1 MLCQNHGKRLRGE
14 NFPER
19 LQPFPHDLKSLAR
32 HFGNLGKGEWPRPG
46 MNRKQSLSTDAP
58 KVAAENGLHYVSDN
72 RPGIRRS
79 RKGKHFNYQLPNGKA
94 LRDATTLKRIKSLVI
109 PPAWQDVWICPVPQG
124 HIQAVGRDDKRRKQY
139 RYHPRWREVRDETK
153 FNRMIEF
160 GKVLPK
166 IRRQVR
172 RDLRQ
177 SGLGRNRI
185 LAAVVR
191 LLELTAFRVG
201 NDEYANNNKSYGLT
215 TLRHHHAKVR
225 GSTIQF
231 NFRGK
236 SGKQQSVDV
245 EHPTLSRIVR
255 KCQDLPGQD
264 LFQYLDEGGNVHDL
278 TSGDVNSYLAEI
290 TGKDFTAKDF
300 RTWTGTVLAA
310 LALREFEWVDSRAK
324 AKRNIVEAIAR
335 VARRLGNTPA
345 VCKKCYIH
353 PVIFDS
359 YLDGTLVTSL
369 RKSAEREMRSSLT
382 RLRPEEAAVV
392 ALLQQRLKMT
402 ESGLL
407 RQKLRESVRLKTQKR

>member
-1 MLCQNHGKRLRGE
+1 M
-14 NFPER
+14 
-19 LQPFPHDLKSLAR
+19 
-32 HFGNLGKGEWPRPG
+32 
-46 MNRKQSLSTDAP
+46 
-58 KVAAENGLHYVSDN
+58 AAENGLHYVSDR
-72 RPGIRRS
+72 RPGIQRF
-79 RKGKHFNYQLPNGKA
+79 RKGKSFSYRLPSGGA
-94 LRDATTLKRIKSLVI
+94 LREAATLKRIKSLVI
-109 PPAWQDVWICPVPQG
+109 PPAWKDVWICTDPQG
-124 HIQAVGRDDKRRKQY
+124 HIQAVGRDDRGRKQY

-172 RDLRQ
+172 RELRQ
-177 SGLGRNRI
+177 PGLGRNRI

-201 NDEYANNNKSYGLT
+201 NDEYANHNKSYGLT

-225 GSTIQF
+225 GSKIQF

-264 LFQYLDEGGNVHDL
+264 LFQYLDEAGSVRDV

-310 LALREFEWVDSRAK
+310 LALREFELVDSKAK
-324 AKRNIVEAIAR
+324 AKRNIVAAIER
-335 VARRLGNTPA
+335 VAKRLGNTPA

-359 YLDGTLVTSL
+359 YLDGTLVRTL
-369 RKSAEREMRSSLT
+369 RHSAEREMRSSLT

-402 ESGLL
+402 ESDLL
-407 RQKLRESVRLKTQKR
+407 RQKLRESLRLKTQKRRRGRSDGSTNGNRP

>member
-1 MLCQNHGKRLRGE
+1 
-14 NFPER
+14 
-19 LQPFPHDLKSLAR
+19 
-32 HFGNLGKGEWPRPG
+32 
-46 MNRKQSLSTDAP
+46 
-58 KVAAENGLHYVSDN
+58 V
-72 RPGIRRS
+72 
-79 RKGKHFNYQLPNGKA
+79 
-94 LRDATTLKRIKSLVI
+94 LRDAATLKRIKSLVI
-109 PPAWQDVWICPVPQG
+109 PPAWKEVWICPDPQG
-124 HIQAVGRDDKRRKQY
+124 HIQAVGRDDRGRKQY

-166 IRRQVR
+166 VR
-172 RDLRQ
+172 RHVRRELRQ
-177 SGLGRNRI
+177 PGLGRNRI

-191 LLELTAFRVG
+191 LLELTALRVG

-236 SGKQQSVDV
+236 SGKQQCVDV

-264 LFQYLDEGGNVHDL
+264 LFQYLDEEGNVRDV

-310 LALREFEWVDSRAK
+310 LALREFELVDSQAR

-335 VARRLGNTPA
+335 VAKRLGNTPA

-402 ESGLL
+402 ESDLL
-407 RQKLRESVRLKTQKR
+407 RQKLRESVRLKAQRQRRVSGSTP

>member
-1 MLCQNHGKRLRGE
+1 MRNGLSVAGG
-14 NFPER
+14 
-19 LQPFPHDLKSLAR
+19 LAR
-32 HFGNLGKGEWPRPG
+32 QFAILGNGEWANSR
-46 MNRKQSLSTDAP
+46 MKRKQPSP
-58 KVAAENGLHYVSDN
+58 GEGRKVAAASGLHYVSD
-72 RPGIRRS
+72 RTPGIRRV
-79 RKGKHFNYQLPNGKA
+79 RTGRHFRYQLPNGRA
-94 LRDATTLKRIKSLVI
+94 VRDESALKRIRALVI
-109 PPAWQDVWICPVPQG
+109 PPAWNDVWICLDAQG
-124 HIQAVGRDDKRRKQY
+124 HLQAVGRDAKGRKQY
-139 RYHPRWREVRDETK
+139 RYHRRWREVRDETK

-166 IRRQVR
+166 IRRHVR
-172 RDLRQ
+172 RELRQ

-201 NDEYANNNKSYGLT
+201 NDEYAHHNKSYGLT

-225 GSTIQF
+225 GARIQF

-236 SGKQQSVDV
+236 SGQQQCVDV

-264 LFQYLDEGGNVHDL
+264 LFQYLDDDGNVRDV
-278 TSGDVNSYLAEI
+278 TSGDVNRYLAEI
-290 TGKDFTAKDF
+290 TGHDFTAKDF

-310 LALREFEWVDSRAK
+310 LALREFEAVDSQAK
-324 AKRNIVEAIAR
+324 AKRNVVEAIQR
-335 VARRLGNTPA
+335 VAKRLGNTPA

-359 YLDGTLVTSL
+359 YLDGTLVRTL
-369 RKSAEREMRSSLT
+369 RQSAEREMRRSLT

-392 ALLQQRLKMT
+392 TLLQQRLKLT
-402 ESGLL
+402 ETDLL
-407 RQKLRESVRLKTQKR
+407 RQKLRESLRQKTRKRLQHR

>member
-1 MLCQNHGKRLRGE
+1 MNQK
-14 NFPER
+14 
-19 LQPFPHDLKSLAR
+19 QPAVMGGVKA
-32 HFGNLGKGEWPRPG
+32 
-46 MNRKQSLSTDAP
+46 
-58 KVAAENGLHYVSDN
+58 AAESGLRYVSDL
-72 RPGIRRS
+72 RPGIRRF
-79 RKGKHFNYQLPNGKA
+79 RKGKDFRYELPNGRVVRELA
-94 LRDATTLKRIKSLVI
+94 TLKRIKSLVI
-109 PPAWQDVWICPVPQG
+109 PPAWKEVWICPDPQG
-124 HIQAVGRDDKRRKQY
+124 HIQAVGRDDRGRKQY

-172 RDLRQ
+172 RELRQ
-177 SGLGRNRI
+177 PGLGRKRI

-191 LLELTAFRVG
+191 LLELTALRVG

-225 GSTIQF
+225 GATIQL

-236 SGKQQSVDV
+236 SGKQHSIDV
-245 EHPTLSRIVR
+245 EHPTLSRIVK

-264 LFQYLDEGGNVHDL
+264 LFQYLDEEGNVRDV
-278 TSGDVNSYLAEI
+278 TSGDVNAYLAEI

-310 LALREFEWVDSRAK
+310 LALREFELVDSKAK

-335 VARRLGNTPA
+335 VAKRLGNTPA

-359 YLDGTLVTSL
+359 YLDGTLVTAL
-369 RKSAEREMRSSLT
+369 RRSAEREMRSSLT

-392 ALLQQRLKMT
+392 ALLQQRLKMS
-402 ESGLL
+402 ESDLL
-407 RQKLRESVRLKTQKR
+407 RKKLRESVRLRTQKRHRSRTPAVNGSRP

>member
-1 MLCQNHGKRLRGE
+1 MAWQE
-14 NFPER
+14 
-19 LQPFPHDLKSLAR
+19 
-32 HFGNLGKGEWPRPG
+32 
-46 MNRKQSLSTDAP
+46 MNRKQPSSMEAV
-58 KVAAENGLHYVSDN
+58 KVAAESGLRYVSDR
-72 RPGIRRS
+72 RPGIQRV
-79 RKGKHFNYQLPNGKA
+79 RKGKSFNYRLPSGRA
-94 LRDATTLKRIKSLVI
+94 LRDSPTLKRIKSLVI
-109 PPAWQDVWICPVPQG
+109 PPAWKDVWICPDPQG
-124 HIQAVGRDDKRRKQY
+124 HIQAVGRDDRGRKQY
-139 RYHPRWREVRDETK
+139 RYHSRWREVRDETK

-166 IRRQVR
+166 IRRHVR
-172 RDLRQ
+172 RELRQ

-191 LLELTAFRVG
+191 LLELTALRVG
-201 NDEYANNNKSYGLT
+201 NDEYANNNKSFGLT

-236 SGKQQSVDV
+236 SGKQQCVDV

-264 LFQYLDEGGNVHDL
+264 LFQYVDEEQNVRDV

-310 LALREFEWVDSRAK
+310 LALREFELVDSKAR
-324 AKRNIVEAIAR
+324 AKRNIVEAIGR
-335 VARRLGNTPA
+335 VAKRLGNTPA

-359 YLDGTLVTSL
+359 YLDGTLVAAL
-369 RKSAEREMRSSLT
+369 RRSAEREMRSSLT

-392 ALLQQRLKMT
+392 ALLQQRLKMS
-402 ESGLL
+402 ENDLL
-407 RQKLRESVRLKTQKR
+407 REKLRESVRLRTQKRRSAKTQSLNGSRP

>member
-1 MLCQNHGKRLRGE
+1 
-14 NFPER
+14 
-19 LQPFPHDLKSLAR
+19 
-32 HFGNLGKGEWPRPG
+32 
-46 MNRKQSLSTDAP
+46 MNRKQPSSTEAV
-58 KVAAENGLHYVSDN
+58 KVAAQSGLHYVSDR
-72 RPGIRRS
+72 RPGIQRS
-79 RKGKHFNYQLPNGKA
+79 RKGKSFSYRLPNGGV
-94 LRDATTLKRIKSLVI
+94 LREAATLQRIKSLVI
-109 PPAWQDVWICPVPQG
+109 PPAWKDVWICTDPQG
-124 HIQAVGRDDKRRKQY
+124 HLQAVGRDDRGRKQY

-166 IRRQVR
+166 IRRHVR
-172 RDLRQ
+172 RELRQ
-177 SGLGRNRI
+177 QGLGRNRI

-236 SGKQQSVDV
+236 SGKQQCIDV

-264 LFQYLDEGGNVHDL
+264 LFQYVDEEGNVRDV
-278 TSGDVNSYLAEI
+278 TSGDVNGYLAEI

-310 LALREFEWVDSRAK
+310 LALREFELVDSKAK
-324 AKRNIVEAIAR
+324 AKRNIVEAIER
-335 VARRLGNTPA
+335 VAKRLGNTPA

-359 YLDGTLVTSL
+359 YLDGTLVTAL
-369 RKSAEREMRSSLT
+369 RRSAEREMRRSLT

-392 ALLQQRLKMT
+392 ALLQQRLKMS
-402 ESGLL
+402 ESELL
-407 RQKLRESVRLKTQKR
+407 REKLRESVRLRTQKRRGAKTQSLNGSRP

>member
-1 MLCQNHGKRLRGE
+1 MSAE
-14 NFPER
+14 
-19 LQPFPHDLKSLAR
+19 A
-32 HFGNLGKGEWPRPG
+32 
-46 MNRKQSLSTDAP
+46 T
-58 KVAAENGLHYVSDN
+58 KVAAENGLRYVSDA
-72 RPGIRRS
+72 RPGIRRF
-79 RKGKHFNYQLPNGKA
+79 RKGGNFSYQLPNGRG
-94 LRDATTLKRIKSLVI
+94 LRDSATLKRIKSLVI
-109 PPAWQDVWICPVPQG
+109 PPAWKDVWICPDPQG
-124 HIQAVGRDDKRRKQY
+124 HIQAMGRDDRKRKQY
-139 RYHPRWREVRDETK
+139 RYHPRWRVVRDETK

-172 RDLRQ
+172 RELRLQ
-177 SGLGRNRI
+177 GLGRNRI

-191 LLELTAFRVG
+191 LLELTALRVG

-236 SGKQQSVDV
+236 SGQQQCVDV

-264 LFQYLDEGGNVHDL
+264 LFQYLDEEGKVHDV

-290 TGKDFTAKDF
+290 TGRDFTAKDF

-310 LALREFEWVDSRAK
+310 LALREFELVDSKAK
-324 AKRNIVEAIAR
+324 AKRNIVEAIQR
-335 VARRLGNTPA
+335 VAKRLGNTPA

-359 YLDGTLVTSL
+359 YLDGTLVTRL
-369 RKSAEREMRSSLT
+369 RRAAEGELRSSLS

-392 ALLQQRLKMT
+392 ALLQQRLKMS
-402 ESGLL
+402 ERDLL
-407 RQKLRESVRLKTQKR
+407 REKLRESVRLKTQKPRYGDGTRLAKGRKP